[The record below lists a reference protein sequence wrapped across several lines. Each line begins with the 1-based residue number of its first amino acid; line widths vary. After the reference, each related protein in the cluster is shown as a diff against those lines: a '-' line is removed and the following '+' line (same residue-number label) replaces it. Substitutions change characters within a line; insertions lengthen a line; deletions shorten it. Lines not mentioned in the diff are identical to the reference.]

1 MENSIYIR
9 IFLSVIFGGLIGL
22 ERELKGKPAGLI
34 TLTLVCLGATMIAIL
49 QENIVKT
56 SDVTRL
62 SAQVIS
68 GVGFIGGGAI
78 LQTKEHV
85 QGLTTAATLWIS
97 ACLGLVIGYG
107 LIKLAIFSFIM
118 ISIILILVKIFEET
132 CIYNQKRIKVL
143 LTLKNS
149 EDIFDIKERFSK
161 EIIQIK
167 IVKILWKDY
176 NKNLVEC
183 TFSMNKTIS
192 LFYFE
197 KKLLKNNNILEYTLI
212 D

>member
-1 MENSIYIR
+1 MENSVYIR
-9 IFLSVIFGGLIGL
+9 IFLSVIFGSLIGL

-49 QENIVKT
+49 QESIVKT
-56 SDVTRL
+56 SDITRL

-78 LQTKEHV
+78 IQTKEHV

-118 ISIILILVKIFEET
+118 ISIILILVKIFEESY
-132 CIYNQKRIKVL
+132 IYNQKRIKVL
-143 LTLKNS
+143 L
-149 EDIFDIKERFSK
+149 IH
-161 EIIQIK
+161 IQ
-167 IVKILWKDY
+167 
-176 NKNLVEC
+176 
-183 TFSMNKTIS
+183 
-192 LFYFE
+192 
-197 KKLLKNNNILEYTLI
+197 
-212 D
+212 

>member
-118 ISIILILVKIFEET
+118 ISIILILIKIFEET
-132 CIYNQKRIKVL
+132 YIYNQKRIKVL

-161 EIIQIK
+161 EIVQIK

>member
-1 MENSIYIR
+1 MGNDVYIR

-49 QENIVKT
+49 QENILKT
-56 SDVTRL
+56 SDITRL

-78 LQTKEHV
+78 IQTKEHV

-107 LIKLAIFSFIM
+107 LLKLAIFSFMM
-118 ISIILILVKIFEET
+118 ISIILILVKILEESY
-132 CIYNQKRIKVL
+132 IYNQKRIKVL

-149 EDIFDIKERFSK
+149 EDILKLKERFSK
-161 EIIQIK
+161 EINQIK

-176 NKNLVEC
+176 NQNLVEC
-183 TFSMNKTIS
+183 TFSMNKTIN

-197 KKLLKNNNILEYTLI
+197 KELLKNNDILDYTLI
-212 D
+212 S

>member
-132 CIYNQKRIKVL
+132 YIYNQKRIKVL

-161 EIIQIK
+161 EIVQIK